1 MSTFTILYF
10 AACSS
15 YTSRSSESLPAP
27 LPISKLYSVLEEKYT
42 GITEKVLG
50 SCLVTVNFEYVDI
63 TGGGGHSETEEEV
76 VIQPGDEVAIIPPV
90 SSG

>member
-1 MSTFTILYF
+1 MSAFTILYF
-10 AACSS
+10 AACES

-27 LPISKLYSVLEEKYT
+27 LPISKLYPLLEEKYT
-42 GITEKVLG
+42 GITEQVLG
-50 SCLVTVNFEYVDI
+50 SCLVTVNLEYVDI
-63 TGGGGHSETEEEV
+63 TGGDRNNETEEV

>member
-15 YTSRSSESLPAP
+15 YTSRPRETLPAP
-27 LPISKLYSVLEEKYT
+27 LPISKLYSVLEEKYA
-42 GITEKVLG
+42 GITEKILG
-50 SCLVTVNFEYVDI
+50 SCLVTVNFEYVDT
-63 TGGGGHSETEEEV
+63 TGEDENDENKAEV

>member
-10 AACSS
+10 AACST

-27 LPISKLYSVLEEKYT
+27 LPISKLYSILEEKYA

-50 SCLVTVNFEYVDI
+50 SCLVTVNLEYVNL
-63 TGGGGHSETEEEV
+63 TGGDGNDEAEGEV
-76 VIQPGDEVAIIPPV
+76 MIQPGDEVAIIPPV